1 MKDNDNI
8 TNLFDRLK
16 DDFDIETPELGHE
29 HRFLRKLQQQQ
40 QNQETADTSKPKTL
54 FTWWKQIAAACV
66 ILLSLGIFIG
76 SNFRTGE
83 IDTPEVT
90 FSPEIEKSQLYF
102 ASIIEKEVEKLKAAE
117 DEDTKQII
125 QNTMKQLERLEK
137 DYESLK
143 KQLIERGD
151 DKRIL
156 HAMVTNFQLRIE
168 LLESVL
174 IQIDEIK
181 LFKNEQTII

>member
-1 MKDNDNI
+1 
-8 TNLFDRLK
+8 
-16 DDFDIETPELGHE
+16 
-29 HRFLRKLQQQQ
+29 
-40 QNQETADTSKPKTL
+40 
-54 FTWWKQIAAACV
+54 
-66 ILLSLGIFIG
+66 
-76 SNFRTGE
+76 
-83 IDTPEVT
+83 
-90 FSPEIEKSQLYF
+90 
-102 ASIIEKEVEKLKAAE
+102 
-117 DEDTKQII
+117 
-125 QNTMKQLERLEK
+125 MKQLERLEK